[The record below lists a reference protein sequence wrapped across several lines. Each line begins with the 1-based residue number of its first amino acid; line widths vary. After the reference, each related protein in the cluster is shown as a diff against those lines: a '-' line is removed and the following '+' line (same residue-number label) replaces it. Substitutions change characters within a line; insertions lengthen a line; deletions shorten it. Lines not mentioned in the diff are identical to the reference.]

1 MRISFYGAAQGVT
14 GSNYLIET
22 GSIKFLVDCGLFQG
36 KEEER
41 RLNWQQFPYDPKEI
55 DFMLLTHSH
64 IDHIGRVPL
73 LVKKGFQNPI
83 YSTAPTRDFAEI
95 FLADTAGLME
105 NEAKEFKMPP
115 LFAEEDVPKAIELFK
130 PVKYHEKFSPAA
142 GIEVEY
148 FDAGHIFGSAF
159 IRVTAEGKTIV
170 FSGDLGNPP
179 VPILQDTEFIEEADC
194 VLIEST
200 YGNRNHDAAEER
212 KSKLQTAITETASRG
227 GTLLMPS
234 FAMER
239 TQEILYELNQLFDDQ
254 KIGKIPVYLDSPL
267 AIKATAVYGRY
278 PEFYDTEAKKMFDAG
293 DNFFKFP
300 ELKATESREA
310 SMSIDHDS
318 APKIIIAGSGMSN
331 GGRIVFHEKRYLPIE
346 STTLLI
352 VGYQVEG
359 TLGRKLIE
367 GASEVSIM
375 GTQIPVHAHIESI
388 DAYSAH
394 ADQNKLLNWLSKIK
408 NLSNIIVVHGEETAK
423 KDFAVLIKEQ
433 KGIDPQI
440 PKLNESIEI

>member
-1 MRISFYGAAQGVT
+1 MKISFYGAAQGVT
-14 GSNYLIET
+14 GSNYLVET
-22 GSIKFLVDCGLFQG
+22 GSTKFLVDCGLFQG

-41 RLNWQQFPYDPKEI
+41 RLNWQEFPYDPKEI
-55 DFMLLTHSH
+55 DFVLITHSH

-73 LVKKGFQNPI
+73 LVNKGMQNPI
-83 YSTAPTRDFAEI
+83 YATAPTRDFAEI

-115 LFAEEDVPKAIELFK
+115 LFSEEDVPKAIELFK
-130 PVKYHEKFSPAA
+130 PVKYHEKFTPAE

-159 IRVTAEGKTIV
+159 IKITTEGKTVV

-179 VPILQDTEFIEEADC
+179 VPILCNTEFIESADC

-200 YGNRNHDAAEER
+200 YGNRNHDPAEQRKAKLAA
-212 KSKLQTAITETASRG
+212 AITETAARG
-227 GTLLMPS
+227 GTVLMPS

-239 TQEILYELNQLFDDQ
+239 TQEILYELNQLYDEE
-254 KIGKIPVYLDSPL
+254 KIHIPVYLDSPL
-267 AIKATAVYGRY
+267 AIKATAVYGKY
-278 PEFYDTEAKKMFDAG
+278 PELYDEEAKKMFDAG

-300 ELKATESREA
+300 ELKTTITSGE

-318 APKIIIAGSGMSN
+318 SPKIIIAGSGMSN
-331 GGRIVFHEKRYLPIE
+331 GGRIVFHEKKYLPIE

-352 VGYQVEG
+352 VGFQVEG

-367 GASEVSIM
+367 GATEVNIM
-375 GTQIPVHAHIESI
+375 GTPIPVHAHIESI

-394 ADQNKLLNWLSKIK
+394 ADQTKLLNWLSKIQD
-408 NLSNIIVVHGEETAK
+408 LSKIIVVHGEETAK
-423 KDFAVLIKEQ
+423 NDFAALIKEQ
-433 KGIDPQI
+433 KGIEPVI
-440 PKLNESIEI
+440 PTLNQTVEI